1 MCRERERDSSSINS
15 INSSIEMDLD
25 DQQLMDH
32 SSSIIKPC
40 YYQGTP
46 LPCIFLMIK
55 MMSPYARS
63 RPYPGHDAIMSPAS
77 SSSIPRRQR
86 RPTPPSQPL
95 RRQTF
100 HHLILLL
107 CLSLLILLIQSPAPT
122 LAQVQ
127 DHDHDHPSSLD
138 LEHDPDPSFTTP
150 CLTNTT
156 SKHLNSIFSEN
167 GPSTRIILCQGSVVE
182 LTEPIIF
189 TAKDQEIATEGY
201 PEVEEKKATLRLMGG
216 RSGTAVQ

>member
-1 MCRERERDSSSINS
+1 
-15 INSSIEMDLD
+15 MDLD

-77 SSSIPRRQR
+77 SSSTPRRP
-86 RPTPPSQPL
+86 RPPPPPSSQPP
-95 RRQTF
+95 RRTP

-107 CLSLLILLIQSPAPT
+107 SLSLLILLIQSPTPT

-127 DHDHDHPSSLD
+127 DHDHDHDHPSSLD